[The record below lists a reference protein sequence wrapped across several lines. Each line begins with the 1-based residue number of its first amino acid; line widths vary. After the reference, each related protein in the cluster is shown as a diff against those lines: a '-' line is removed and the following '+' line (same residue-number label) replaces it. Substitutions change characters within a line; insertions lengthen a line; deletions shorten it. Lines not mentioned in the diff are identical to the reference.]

1 MSEKM
6 KISDYKGF
14 ELWDTPAPEGWRVH
28 QYPVQVTCNGEHV
41 NCFADA
47 HEAMSVIDGMD
58 ADTIAYHMRR
68 APATEPTA
76 AAQGEVCRCGYP
88 MADHDAD
95 GECPGDGYTGQRS
108 PDQILTPTELVH
120 LWREMK
126 ADPHDIHKQLAY
138 FKSLADARLTDG
150 YKFIDERNALAAE
163 LASLEA
169 ALQQAQRERDAAL
182 AALEPFANQWAEWT
196 KVENEWVHDPDTA
209 MDIVEFFADY
219 ADNDVV
225 AKHLKAAYDALA
237 ASAQQAAQPADGE
250 G

>member
-1 MSEKM
+1 MSELDIDHEMYLKFE
-6 KISDYKGF
+6 DYRYNARAEGARPMEFAAWKS
-14 ELWDTPAPEGWRVH
+14 TP
-28 QYPVQVTCNGEHV
+28 
-41 NCFADA
+41 
-47 HEAMSVIDGMD
+47 
-58 ADTIAYHMRR
+58 IAQSYLKRLE

-163 LASLEA
+163 RASLEA
-169 ALQQAQRERDAAL
+169 ALQQAQRERDAANELL
-182 AALEPFANQWAEWT
+182 AKIERRMPMVQPFDLGAHYYSETYNAWLVGDW
-196 KVENEWVHDPDTA
+196 
-209 MDIVEFFADY
+209 IR
-219 ADNDVV
+219 
-225 AKHLKAAYDALA
+225 AYQKA
-237 ASAQQAAQPADGE
+237 ASAQQAANAE
-250 G
+250 GGA

>member
-1 MSEKM
+1 MSEFKVG
-6 KISDYKGF
+6 DY
-14 ELWDTPAPEGWRVH
+14 
-28 QYPVQVTCNGEHV
+28 VQVVEMRGEGAEDYHERR
-41 NCFADA
+41 ADYLGMVGRITDISGA
-47 HEAMSVIDGMD
+47 DYPYSVEFGGEVSYHWFN
-58 ADTIAYHMRR
+58 ADELTAI
-68 APATEPTA
+68 APATAPTA

-88 MADHDAD
+88 MADHDVD

-138 FKSLADARLTDG
+138 FKSLADTRLTDG

-163 LASLEA
+163 RASLEA
-169 ALQQAQRERDAAL
+169 ALQQAQRERDAANELL
-182 AALEPFANQWAEWT
+182 AKIERRMPMVQPFDLG
-196 KVENEWVHDPDTA
+196 VHYYSETYNAWLVGDW
-209 MDIVEFFADY
+209 IR
-219 ADNDVV
+219 
-225 AKHLKAAYDALA
+225 AYQKA